1 MQSDI
6 DREKPTL
13 FQQNRET
20 ITAKLPRVQNKEK
33 TRPKPKHTRLLL
45 GAQYDLNMY

>member
-6 DREKPTL
+6 DREKLTL
-13 FQQNRET
+13 FQQET

-33 TRPKPKHTRLLL
+33 NRPKAKHTRLLL